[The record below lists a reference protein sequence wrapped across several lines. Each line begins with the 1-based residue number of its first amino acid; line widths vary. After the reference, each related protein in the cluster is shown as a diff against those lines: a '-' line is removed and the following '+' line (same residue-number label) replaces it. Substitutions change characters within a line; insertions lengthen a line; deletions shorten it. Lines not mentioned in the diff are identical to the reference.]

1 MSFHT
6 VFVLDMYCQPLTPTT
21 PARARKLLKASVAKP
36 AWSKVNTFGIQ
47 MLVETRNHTPRTAI
61 GYDAGTKFEGYSIV
75 VETENP
81 LNIMLLLPDKKKI
94 LRKVEERRTLRRAR
108 RFRKCRRRPM
118 RSANRSRRDF
128 LAPSQAVIVY
138 SRLKIL
144 RELCRIFPVTV
155 AGVEDVRFNH
165 AAHRCGAN
173 FSTME
178 IGKARIQAF
187 FDQHAINVSRYQGFE
202 TQTLRQEYGYRK
214 SSDKSSERFE
224 AHCSDAL
231 TLACV
236 LTTGMYIEPG
246 RFLTVDDTY
255 RPVRR
260 RLHDTQPAAGGVRA
274 PYSRGTVFGIRKGLL
289 IGANNGKV
297 GQLCGEYRG
306 RYRYYDSDGKRQ
318 STKHL
323 SWISTHVVTRER
335 KSLQPPA
342 GSLSSPA

>member
-1 MSFHT
+1 MSGHT
-6 VFVLDMYCQPLTPTT
+6 IFVLGVKGKALTPTT
-21 PARARKLLKASVAKP
+21 PCRARKLLKAGVAKP
-36 AWSKVNTFGIQ
+36 AWSKCNTFGIQ
-47 MLVETRNHTPRTAI
+47 MLVETRQIIPRTAV
-61 GYDAGTKFEGYSIV
+61 GVDQGTKFEGYSIV
-75 VETENP
+75 VDQKNL
-81 LNIMLLLPDKKKI
+81 LNVMLLLPDKKKI

-165 AAHRCGAN
+165 AAHRWGAN
-173 FSTME
+173 FSTVE

-187 FDQHAINVSRYQGFE
+187 FDQQAINVQAYQGFE
-202 TQTLRQEYGYRK
+202 TQTLRREYGYRK
-214 SSDKSSERFE
+214 ASDKSAERFE

-231 TLACV
+231 TLACT
-236 LTTGMYIEPG
+236 LTTGAYIEPG

-260 RLHDTQPAAGGVRA
+260 RLHDTQPAVGGLRA
-274 PYSRGTVFGIRKGLL
+274 SYSRGTVCGVRKGLL
-289 IGANNGKV
+289 IGAINGKI
-297 GQLCGEYRG
+297 GQLCGENRG
-306 RYRYYDSDGKRQ
+306 AYRYYDNRGKRQ

-323 SWISTHVVTRER
+323 AWVSTHFVTRER
-335 KSLQPPA
+335 RSA
-342 GSLSSPA
+342 